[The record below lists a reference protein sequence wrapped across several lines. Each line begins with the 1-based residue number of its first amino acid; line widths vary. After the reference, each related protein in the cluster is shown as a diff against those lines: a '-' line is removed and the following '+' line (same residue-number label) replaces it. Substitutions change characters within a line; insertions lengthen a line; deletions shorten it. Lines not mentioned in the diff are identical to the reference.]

1 MKQNKRR
8 RKNKEWNAR
17 TAAPWALSLLVV
29 LGLGLGWVFYKQR
42 QPAAEQL
49 AFTAYLSQ
57 VKDWMGTR
65 KQRLQKEVA
74 EVKALTAD
82 TDNPASKV
90 HFEFYTSLGKMQV
103 GVNQPPKLATLPDKI
118 IKPEKPKLVVSRAD
132 DLEKDVLSALQ
143 SYENN

>member
-8 RKNKEWNAR
+8 RQSKEWNAR
-17 TAAPWALSLLVV
+17 AAAPWALSFLVV
-29 LGLGLGWVFYKQR
+29 FGLGLGWVFYKQR
-42 QPAAEQL
+42 QPAAEQQAL
-49 AFTAYLSQ
+49 TAYLAE

-74 EVKALTAD
+74 EVKAMAAD
-82 TDNPASKV
+82 SDNPAAKV

-103 GVNQPPKLATLPDKI
+103 GVNPAPKVASLSDKI
-118 IKPEKPKLVVSRAD
+118 MKPEKPKLIVSRAD

-143 SYENN
+143 SYDNN